1 MSNQLTNT
9 IYSILI
15 IEPNTNLA
23 SPYQFLNQNNYQL
36 IKAASLE
43 LALNQLKDKLPNLI
57 ILSTS
62 FSANKTLHFLESVKN
77 LCTKQL
83 IPLILV
89 VDLNQPVSQILG
101 THWADKL
108 AILHSASS
116 KQETLASVER
126 LLSA

>member
-15 IEPNTNLA
+15 IEPNANLA
-23 SPYQFLNQNNYQL
+23 SPYQFLNQNSYQL
-36 IKAASLE
+36 TKAASLE
-43 LALNQLKDKLPNLI
+43 LALSQLKNKLPNLI
-57 ILSTS
+57 ALSTS
-62 FSANKTLHFLESVKN
+62 FSANKTLYFLESVKN

-83 IPLILV
+83 IPLVFV